1 MTTHHYVLALTAGL
15 TLAAAAPAAE
25 VRGVVSRVDMDKKE
39 LVLEGRGLG
48 VRGAV
53 LVFSL
58 PDQTPVMFGDQAG
71 TLSDLEVGRR
81 VRVQYDVDDG
91 RQVVRAIHVLGG
103 PKPAAAP
110 SPVTAL
116 PTTGDALTGVLRH
129 VGYSDREV
137 TVIGPGP
144 KGAAT
149 ETTVAV
155 PESARIV
162 KDGKEA
168 TLDDLKEGDTATV
181 QVEKKDGPPTAASI
195 QVGAGGPGAKAA
207 KPKADVIPKL
217 RLLLKIADQLL
228 QGMENKNDR

>member
-1 MTTHHYVLALTAGL
+1 MTMHPYVLALTAGL

-53 LVFSL
+53 LVFTL
-58 PDQTPVMFGDQAG
+58 PDQTPVLFGDQPVV
-71 TLSDLEVGRR
+71 LSDLEVGRR

-91 RQVVRAIHVLGG
+91 RQIARTIHVLGG
-103 PKPAAAP
+103 PKPAGTPAPIAAP
-110 SPVTAL
+110 PA
-116 PTTGDALTGVLRH
+116 TGDALTGVLRH

-137 TVIGPGP
+137 TVIGPSP

-168 TLDDLKEGDTATV
+168 TLNDLKEGDTATV
-181 QVEKKDGPPTAASI
+181 RVENKDGRPAAASI
-195 QVGAGGPGAKAA
+195 LVGPGGAAGQAA
-207 KPKADVIPKL
+207 KPKADVVPKL
-217 RLLLKIADQLL
+217 RLLLKIADQML
-228 QGMENKNDR
+228 QGMENKNGR

>member
-1 MTTHHYVLALTAGL
+1 MTTHHYVVLALTAGL

-53 LVFSL
+53 LVFTL
-58 PDQTPVMFGDQAG
+58 PDQTPVMFGDQAR

-103 PKPAAAP
+103 PSGGGAVAGH
-110 SPVTAL
+110 AL
-116 PTTGDALTGVLRH
+116 PTTGDAAPTGVLRH

-137 TVIGPGP
+137 TVIGPAPRGRRRKRRWP
-144 KGAAT
+144 ARK
-149 ETTVAV
+149 
-155 PESARIV
+155 SADR
-162 KDGKEA
+162 
-168 TLDDLKEGDTATV
+168 EGRQGGDAGRP
-181 QVEKKDGPPTAASI
+181 QGGRYGD
-195 QVGAGGPGAKAA
+195 GAGREEGRSTDGGVHPGGGGRAG
-207 KPKADVIPKL
+207 
-217 RLLLKIADQLL
+217 RRRRRRS
-228 QGMENKNDR
+228 QGRT